1 MQGIRTGA
9 GPRSI
14 DPHIVLP
21 MQGWAMQGDRRSIW
35 IRRLAAASIA
45 GQVIWI
51 ALAVLGGLLEPDYSE
66 IRDAVSVLGAR
77 DAARPWLFDLG
88 VAVWGTS
95 FIAAA
100 VALVLDG
107 PGRRWRRWF
116 GPALIALTGLA
127 QILAGFPFPA
137 DCQTTIDPACHAR
150 DLAGDVSWRH
160 KAHGWSYFLGAIA
173 LQLSVFAMAWRFRGD
188 DRWGRSDL
196 LALGSGLL
204 GMAIFAGLFYVAG
217 NDIDGHYGLVQR
229 LALAAGGLW
238 VFALTVGL
246 LAIHGRPGEPAVRLV
261 EWVRRLPGGHLIVL
275 PGSGPEGSGTRDAR
289 SQARA

>member
-1 MQGIRTGA
+1 MQEIRIGT

-14 DPHIVLP
+14 DLHIVLP
-21 MQGWAMQGDRRSIW
+21 MQGRAMQGDRRSTW

-45 GQVIWI
+45 GQVVWI
-51 ALAVLGGLLEPDYSE
+51 ALVVLGGLLEPNYSE

-88 VAVWGTS
+88 VAIWGAS

-107 PGRRWRRWF
+107 PRSGLRRWL
-116 GPALIALTGLA
+116 GPTLIALTGLA

-160 KAHGWSYFLGAIA
+160 EAHGWSYFLGAIA

-188 DRWGRSDL
+188 ERWGRSDL

-204 GMAIFAGLFYVAG
+204 GLAIFAGLFFAAG
-217 NDIDGHYGLVQR
+217 NDTDGHYGLIQR
-229 LALAAGGLW
+229 LALMAGGLW

-246 LAIHGRPGEPAVRLV
+246 LAIYGRLGEPAAHLV
-261 EWVRRLPGGHLIVL
+261 ESIRRLPGGHLIVL
-275 PGSGPEGSGTRDAR
+275 PSSGLEGSGTEEDR
-289 SQARA
+289 SQVRA